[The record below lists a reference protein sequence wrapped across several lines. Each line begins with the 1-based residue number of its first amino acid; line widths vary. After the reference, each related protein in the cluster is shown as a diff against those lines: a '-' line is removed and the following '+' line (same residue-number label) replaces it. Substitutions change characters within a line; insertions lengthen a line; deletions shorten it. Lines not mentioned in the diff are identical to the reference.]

1 MELSNFKGKQNTITE
16 ALQLGIPEHAVISL
30 TGAGGKTSLI
40 FGWAKE
46 LASEG
51 RKVAITTTTH
61 MLSP

>member
-40 FGWAKE
+40 FGWAK
-46 LASEG
+46 
-51 RKVAITTTTH
+51 
-61 MLSP
+61 